1 MQPILPKHLFMP
13 SKEKISGTTEKENCK
28 KNQNHQIMSDSYKI
42 LVVDDEKDLC
52 EILQFN
58 LASEGFDIEVAY
70 SGEEALNKSIEGFDL
85 LLLDVMMGGMSG
97 FKLADKI
104 RKEMGLS
111 VPIIFLT
118 ARETEN
124 DMLTGFNIGADDYLS
139 KPFSIKELVA
149 RIKAVLRRGK
159 NVEVK
164 PKVITIDNM
173 ELDLNRKSV
182 TIENEQ
188 ILLTRKEFEILTML
202 ITHKG
207 KYLSRQE
214 IMDRIWSDDVI
225 VTERNVD
232 SVTITSSLQIR
243 SIISCRLRY
252 FPLCVISM
260 VKISNSLRVSKIC
273 SFSMVTDFRF
283 KSSSMLS
290 IVITFGLTSTFLPLR
305 RTAFIRAT
313 SSLIE
318 KGFDR

>member
-1 MQPILPKHLFMP
+1 MDQ
-13 SKEKISGTTEKENCK
+13 E
-28 KNQNHQIMSDSYKI
+28 YKI

-58 LASEGFDIEVAY
+58 LESEGFSIEVAY
-70 SGEEALNKSIEGFDL
+70 SGEEALGKPIESFDL

-104 RKEMGLS
+104 RKELELS

-124 DMLTGFNIGADDYLS
+124 DLLTGFNLGADDYLS

-159 NVEVK
+159 LTEVK
-164 PKVITIDNM
+164 TKVITVDTM
-173 ELDLNRKSV
+173 EIDLNRKSL
-182 TIENEQ
+182 TIDHEPV
-188 ILLTRKEFEILTML
+188 LLTRKEFEILIML
-202 ITHKG
+202 ISQKG

-232 SVTITSSLQIR
+232 VNIA
-243 SIISCRLRY
+243 RLRK
-252 FPLCVISM
+252 
-260 VKISNSLRVSKIC
+260 KIGIYGDCL
-273 SFSMVTDFRF
+273 
-283 KSSSMLS
+283 
-290 IVITFGLTSTFLPLR
+290 
-305 RTAFIRAT
+305 
-313 SSLIE
+313 
-318 KGFDR
+318 KGRSGYGYCFEN